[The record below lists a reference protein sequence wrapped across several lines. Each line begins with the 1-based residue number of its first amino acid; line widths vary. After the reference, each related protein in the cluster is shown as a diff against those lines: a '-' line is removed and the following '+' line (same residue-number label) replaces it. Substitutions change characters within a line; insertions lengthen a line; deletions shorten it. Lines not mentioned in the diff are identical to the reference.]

1 MTEEENVG
9 TTEQREVMA
18 EVEKIRKEFKHRGIS
33 WNRFRGDAISRVVAR
48 YLKGHL
54 PDGFKPVRLAWIE
67 GCPTEFDLLIVD
79 KDAEPIGFTGA
90 YPKDK
95 VHLLIEIKGSGVFY
109 RKKEVEQR
117 LSKLFDSW
125 RETTGKPILYLC
137 FWERPSYAKSTLRA
151 LGEDTAF
158 ILQIGKEIKL
168 GEWDRFIQKVKSM
181 LRT

>member
-33 WNRFRGDAISRVVAR
+33 WNRFRGDAISRVVAH
-48 YLKGHL
+48 YIEGYL

-79 KDAEPIGFTGA
+79 EDAEPIGFTGA

-109 RKKEVEQR
+109 RKKR
-117 LSKLFDSW
+117 LSKD
-125 RETTGKPILYLC
+125 YLNYSTRG
-137 FWERPSYAKSTLRA
+137 ERPRVNLFFTCVFGRGPATR
-151 LGEDTAF
+151 
-158 ILQIGKEIKL
+158 
-168 GEWDRFIQKVKSM
+168 RVH
-181 LRT
+181 